1 VNCFTAVF
9 PQPPYAQS
17 CNVGTDKIIKG
28 AIMKR
33 HIIRCSLIILLV
45 GLVVL
50 TPGRVN
56 AQSNQ
61 HIELLSYSFG
71 MIQGQTARISITL
84 PRLAK
89 PQLPGEPISA
99 RIQLLDTEG
108 EVIAQSSEIKVAE
121 GQTRFWDVPH
131 SQLPAS
137 REPGERNQ
145 LRARILVT
153 TLSADRERPSVMPQI
168 EVIDDITGGTVLH
181 AGKRFLIFVTG
192 PTIP

>member
-1 VNCFTAVF
+1 
-9 PQPPYAQS
+9 
-17 CNVGTDKIIKG
+17 
-28 AIMKR
+28 MKR

-45 GLVVL
+45 GLVAL
-50 TPGRVN
+50 TPGRAN

-61 HIELLSYSFG
+61 YIELLSYSFG

-89 PQLPGEPISA
+89 PQLPDDPVST

-108 EVIAQSSEIKVAE
+108 EVIAQSSEIKVAP

-131 SQLPAS
+131 SQLSAS
-137 REPGERNQ
+137 REPGGRSQ
-145 LRARILVT
+145 LRARMLIT

-168 EVIDDITGGTVLH
+168 EVIDDITGGTVLY
-181 AGKRFLIFVTG
+181 AGKTFLIFVTG
-192 PTIP
+192 PGPP